1 MPGRSQAPR
10 KVAESAA
17 TYAGEMNREELIR
30 VLEKEMTSAAE
41 AMDFERAA
49 RIRDEI
55 FELKAAR

>member
-1 MPGRSQAPR
+1 
-10 KVAESAA
+10 
-17 TYAGEMNREELIR
+17 MNREELIR